1 MNTLLL
7 IAIILI
13 ALYMF
18 NKSNFQDTS
27 LILNTQYSN
36 EREPQSCNYSEG
48 EDRPYPSGNVP
59 GSYLGLTSSERKMLL
74 MRFLDYNGTLKKY
87 KSV

>member
-18 NKSNFQDTS
+18 NKSKFQDTS

-36 EREPQSCNYSEG
+36 DKEPQSCNYSQE
-48 EDRPYPSGNVP
+48 ERPYPSGKVP
-59 GSYLGLTSSERKMLL
+59 GSYLGLTDSERKMLL
-74 MRFLDYNGTLKKY
+74 LKFLDYNGTLQKY
-87 KSV
+87 KSA